1 MITIEKAKPADA
13 AQILAFLK
21 QIGTETDNLTFGPE
35 GLPFS
40 VESEESYLAQLEHSR
55 DDVMFTAKCG
65 GQIIGT
71 ASLNR
76 LPRRMGHRG
85 DFSVSVARA
94 FWNQGIGS
102 RLMRAILD
110 FAGENGFEIL
120 DLQVRSD
127 NSSAIH
133 LYEKFG
139 FQRAGTHPAFF
150 KIDGQYVDFTYMYL
164 YL

>member
-13 AQILAFLK
+13 AQILEFLK

-85 DFSVSVARA
+85 DFSVSVAEPS
-94 FWNQGIGS
+94 GIRG
-102 RLMRAILD
+102 
-110 FAGENGFEIL
+110 
-120 DLQVRSD
+120 
-127 NSSAIH
+127 
-133 LYEKFG
+133 
-139 FQRAGTHPAFF
+139 
-150 KIDGQYVDFTYMYL
+150 
-164 YL
+164 